1 MQYYTEELAFCS
13 YWFVKRNYFA
23 QGRRCT
29 FCFCVMDNSVSTPPN
44 GGCLKF
50 PCSIFVFLSMQAK
63 RDTKHTILV
72 AQLVEFFKP
81 ELKNILI
88 VLQSFWSTRI
98 LVYPAPVS
106 VSCVPNTGLCVRDPP
121 SRVTFI
127 DNLSELCH
135 PTTPLLYSPT
145 IPQPPSYLSLF
156 FFPSPTSNSPF
167 ISLST
172 AFVFEFFSNGGIHL
186 NFYLQEM
193 SIKNAIYFQSN
204 RDQCSVKTLDLL
216 RDIFRC
222 SPVDLCKVT
231 LISTDCQAGR
241 CEYWSGRGREA
252 TILWGGERDQ
262 LCKQLRCVP
271 IQGQIRDPSLSFG
284 LEPLSAASS

>member
-23 QGRRCT
+23 QGRMCT

-88 VLQSFWSTRI
+88 VLQGFWSTRI
-98 LVYPAPVS
+98 LVYPAPS
-106 VSCVPNTGLCVRDPP
+106 LCLMCAKYWSLCALPFSDPP

-145 IPQPPSYLSLF
+145 IPQPPSYLSLY
-156 FFPSPTSNSPF
+156 FFP
-167 ISLST
+167 
-172 AFVFEFFSNGGIHL
+172 
-186 NFYLQEM
+186 
-193 SIKNAIYFQSN
+193 
-204 RDQCSVKTLDLL
+204 
-216 RDIFRC
+216 
-222 SPVDLCKVT
+222 
-231 LISTDCQAGR
+231 
-241 CEYWSGRGREA
+241 
-252 TILWGGERDQ
+252 
-262 LCKQLRCVP
+262 VP
-271 IQGQIRDPSLSFG
+271 NI
-284 LEPLSAASS
+284 